1 MTTET
6 RQVIQYVAVA
16 LFAVFTLA
24 ILGVFVYGYVHG
36 TPADGTILAYVG
48 AIMGTITAILGVN
61 SGANT
66 AQSAT
71 TAANQNTAAI
81 TAAAVQAGA
90 NGGAGEVA
98 KAQVGVPTA
107 SATSDSGGA

>member
-6 RQVIQYVAVA
+6 RQAIQYVAMA
-16 LFAVFTLA
+16 LFVLFTVA

-61 SGANT
+61 SGAST

-71 TAANQNTAAI
+71 NQANMNTAAVVG
-81 TAAAVQAGA
+81 AA
-90 NGGAGEVA
+90 NGKAEPVVKAQLGLTLPPTEAVSQPLGEV
-98 KAQVGVPTA
+98 GP
-107 SATSDSGGA
+107 

>member
-1 MTTET
+1 MTSET
-6 RQVIQYVAVA
+6 RQAIQYVAMA
-16 LFAVFTLA
+16 LFVLFTVA
-24 ILGVFVYGYVHG
+24 ILTVFVYGYIHG

-71 TAANQNTAAI
+71 NQANANTAAVVTAANGT
-81 TAAAVQAGA
+81 AGA
-90 NGGAGEVA
+90 VA
-98 KAQVGVPTA
+98 KAHLGLPDPPTEA
-107 SATSDSGGA
+107 VSQPIGEDGP